1 MNLIWRKLGFSVKRW
16 LLWPMIE
23 HYMKKRVDIS
33 QGSTYSPIHLMKLV
47 IKFQSQQFREYLD
60 MLLQNERNLRPQTPR
75 LKYPE
80 ISMTKNVLDNLQ
92 TKSRGTYHS
101 HQTILQNYQIVR
113 KRYKKII
120 RSTKSSFWR
129 KVLCSQNP

>member
-1 MNLIWRKLGFSVKRW
+1 MADDKTLYEKESRYFPRQYLLAYTFNETGDKISV
-16 LLWPMIE
+16 
-23 HYMKKRVDIS
+23 
-33 QGSTYSPIHLMKLV
+33 ST
-47 IKFQSQQFREYLD
+47 FREYLD

-92 TKSRGTYHS
+92 TKSRGAYHS
-101 HQTILQNYQIVR
+101 HQTIHQNYQIVR